1 MDIIYAINYLVKV
14 DETSA
19 YFNSGIF
26 EDHTRNCSE
35 MIITS
40 KLFYDF
46 DACKNSLTKLMTELC
61 SKESAA
67 TGKNHVIV
75 SKINPRIQTS
85 EVNVEDKDAWDK
97 STLAKVY
104 AADADQ
110 LKDSKLVAGIIGHIT
125 VNHRITNELNKETVI
140 VLQ

>member
-1 MDIIYAINYLVKV
+1 MDIIYAINYLVKI

-19 YFNSGIF
+19 YFNSSFF
-26 EDHTRNCSE
+26 EDHTKNCSE

-40 KLFYDF
+40 KPFYDF
-46 DACKNSLTKLMTELC
+46 DACKNSLTRLMTELG
-61 SKESAA
+61 SKESSA

-75 SKINPRIQTS
+75 SKINPRIQSS
-85 EVNVEDKDAWDK
+85 EVNAEDKDVWDK

-110 LKDSKLVAGIIGHIT
+110 LKEAKLVSSIIGHIT
-125 VNHRITNELNKETVI
+125 INHRITNALNKESAI